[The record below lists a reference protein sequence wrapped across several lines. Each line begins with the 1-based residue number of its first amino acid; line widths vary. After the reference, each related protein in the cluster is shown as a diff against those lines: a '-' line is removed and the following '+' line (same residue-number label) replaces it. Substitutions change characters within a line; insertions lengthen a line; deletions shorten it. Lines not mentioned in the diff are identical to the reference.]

1 VVGVVLFG
9 SALNVF
15 ARDVKLAVPLLSQLW
30 LFLTPVLYPL
40 SEVPAGLRPWYRL
53 NPMTGVVE
61 SFRSILV
68 YGQAPDMLVLLPSL
82 VGATALFLFGWW
94 YFSSVE
100 HRFADVI

>member
-1 VVGVVLFG
+1 
-9 SALNVF
+9 
-15 ARDVKLAVPLLSQLW
+15 
-30 LFLTPVLYPL
+30 
-40 SEVPAGLRPWYRL
+40 
-53 NPMTGVVE
+53 MTGVVE